1 MNLELEIINRGC
13 NEILF
18 SLEELQNS
26 IDLIESL
33 LTNKIN
39 FFINNRNNKIYTKL
53 NNKIKVNSQKKN
65 ICLNIS
71 KKLVPNFD
79 TNIKNENHMKKPKK
93 KTRKKRNRIV
103 RSVIVIDTSDE
114 SDSD

>member
-1 MNLELEIINRGC
+1 MNLEIEIINRGC

-33 LTNKIN
+33 LYKTI
-39 FFINNRNNKIYTKL
+39 

-65 ICLNIS
+65 IYLNIS
-71 KKLVPNFD
+71 KKSVPNFNN
-79 TNIKNENHMKKPKK
+79 NIKNEDYIKKPKK

-114 SDSD
+114 SNSD

>member
-33 LTNKIN
+33 LYKTI
-39 FFINNRNNKIYTKL
+39 

-65 ICLNIS
+65 IYLNIS
-71 KKLVPNFD
+71 KKSVPNFNIID
-79 TNIKNENHMKKPKK
+79 NNIKNENNIKKPQKK
-93 KTRKKRNRIV
+93 SRRKKRNRIV

-114 SDSD
+114 SNSD

>member
-33 LTNKIN
+33 LYKTI
-39 FFINNRNNKIYTKL
+39 

-65 ICLNIS
+65 IYLNIS
-71 KKLVPNFD
+71 KNLVPNFD
-79 TNIKNENHMKKPKK
+79 INTKNEDYIKKPKK

-114 SDSD
+114 SNSD

>member
-1 MNLELEIINRGC
+1 MDLELEIINREC

-18 SLEELQNS
+18 TLEELQNS

-33 LTNKIN
+33 LNNKIN
-39 FFINNRNNKIYTKL
+39 CLINNRNNKIY
-53 NNKIKVNSQKKN
+53 NKIKVNSQKKN

-79 TNIKNENHMKKPKK
+79 INIIKKPKK
-93 KTRKKRNRIV
+93 KTKKKRNRIV

-114 SDSD
+114 SNSD

>member
-1 MNLELEIINRGC
+1 MDLELEIINREC

-18 SLEELQNS
+18 TLEELQNS

-33 LTNKIN
+33 LNNKIN
-39 FFINNRNNKIYTKL
+39 CLINNRNDKINCL
-53 NNKIKVNSQKKN
+53 INNRNNNKIKVNSQKKN

-71 KKLVPNFD
+71 KKLGTNFD
-79 TNIKNENHMKKPKK
+79 INITKKPKK
-93 KTRKKRNRIV
+93 KTKKKRNRIV

-114 SDSD
+114 SNSD

>member
-33 LTNKIN
+33 LYKTI
-39 FFINNRNNKIYTKL
+39 

-65 ICLNIS
+65 IYLNIS
-71 KKLVPNFD
+71 KKSVPNFNIID
-79 TNIKNENHMKKPKK
+79 NNIKNENNIKKPQK
-93 KTRKKRNRIV
+93 KTRRKKRNRIV

-114 SDSD
+114 SNSD

>member
-1 MNLELEIINRGC
+1 MNLEIEIINRGC

-33 LTNKIN
+33 LYKTI
-39 FFINNRNNKIYTKL
+39 

-65 ICLNIS
+65 IYLNIS
-71 KKLVPNFD
+71 KKSVPNFNIID
-79 TNIKNENHMKKPKK
+79 NNIKNENNIKKPKK

-114 SDSD
+114 SNSD